1 MEVANIDI
9 TVNLCLTMS
18 MDLYQLRYFL
28 EVARTLNFTRAAEGL
43 GVSTPAVSRSVAL
56 LERSVGQP
64 LLTRTRR
71 VVQLTQ
77 AGERLKAHAE
87 RVYDEIEAARLD
99 LRGEADSPAMLKIG
113 SREMITNY
121 LLGPSLLA
129 HRKAHPRTR
138 FGVYELGPRE
148 MAAALRKNQIDF
160 GFYYSAEIPDPALE
174 IRRLGRLESHVYA
187 APSLWGGGRPPRDF
201 KAVRALPFIAPR
213 YFGADPAEPSLDG
226 FPDQEDPRLI
236 QYEGEF
242 LETHRRFALDGIAA
256 AVLPDFT
263 VKRELKAGLLARLPG
278 PPLGREIFFL
288 KRRGRPLP
296 KSVDAFVET
305 VAKSIVRVAY

>member
-1 MEVANIDI
+1 M
-9 TVNLCLTMS
+9 VNYA

-28 EVARTLNFTRAAEGL
+28 EVARTLNFTRAAENLGL
-43 GVSTPAVSRSVAL
+43 STPAVSKSVAL

-71 VVQLTQ
+71 LVQLTQ

-87 RVYDEIEAARLD
+87 RIYDEIESARLD
-99 LRGEADSPAMLKIG
+99 LRGEAAQPAMLKIG

-121 LLGPSLLA
+121 LLGPSLLDFR
-129 HRKAHPRTR
+129 RKHPATR

-148 MAAALRKNQIDF
+148 MASALRKDQIDF

-174 IRRLGRLESHVYA
+174 IRSLGKLSSHVYA
-187 APSLWGGGRPPRDF
+187 SPLLWKGGRPPRDF
-201 KAVRALPFIAPR
+201 AEVRALPFIAPR

-226 FPDQEDPRLI
+226 FPDQEHPRRI

-242 LETHRRFALDGIAA
+242 LETHRRYALDGIAA
-256 AVLPDFT
+256 AVLPDF
-263 VKRELKAGLLARLPG
+263 VIKREWKEGLVARLPG
-278 PPLGREIFFL
+278 PELGREIYFL

-296 KSVDAFVET
+296 PSVAGFLDV
-305 VAKSIVRVAY
+305 VARSIKRVAY

>member
-1 MEVANIDI
+1 
-9 TVNLCLTMS
+9 

-28 EVARTLNFTRAAEGL
+28 EVSRTLNFTRAAENL
-43 GVSTPAVSRSVAL
+43 GISTPAVSKSVAL

-64 LLTRTRR
+64 LLTRSRR
-71 VVQLTQ
+71 LVQLTQ

-87 RVYDEIEAARLD
+87 RVYDELEAARLD
-99 LRGEADSPAMLKIG
+99 LRGEAGSPAMLKIG

-121 LLGPSLLA
+121 LLGPSLLDF
-129 HRKAHPRTR
+129 RKKHPATR

-174 IRRLGRLESHVYA
+174 IRRLGRLDSHVYA
-187 APSLWGGGRPPRDF
+187 APSMWAGRRAPKTFDD
-201 KAVRALPFIAPR
+201 VRKLPFIAPR
-213 YFGADPAEPSLDG
+213 YFGADPSEPSLDG
-226 FPDQEDPRLI
+226 FPDQENPRSI

-242 LETHRRFALDGIAA
+242 LETHRRYALDGIAA

-263 VKRELKAGLLARLPG
+263 VKREWRAGLLARLPG
-278 PPLGREIFFL
+278 PELGREIYFL

-296 KSVDAFVET
+296 KSVDEFVET
-305 VAKSIVRVAY
+305 VARSIKKLAY

>member
-1 MEVANIDI
+1 
-9 TVNLCLTMS
+9 

-28 EVARTLNFTRAAEGL
+28 EVARTLNFTRAAENL
-43 GVSTPAVSRSVAL
+43 GISTPAVSKSVAL
-56 LERSVGQP
+56 LERSVGVP

-71 VVQLTQ
+71 LVQLTQ

-87 RVYDEIEAARLD
+87 GIYDRIEGARLD
-99 LRGEADSPAMLKIG
+99 LRGEAAQPAMLKIG

-121 LLGPSLLA
+121 LLGPSLLDF
-129 HRKAHPRTR
+129 RKKHPATR

-148 MAAALRKNQIDF
+148 MAQALRKDQIDF

-174 IRRLGRLESHVYA
+174 IRSLGKLSSHVYA
-187 APSLWGGGRPPRDF
+187 SPLLWKGGKAPRDF
-201 KAVRALPFIAPR
+201 KDVCALPFIAPR

-226 FPDQEDPRLI
+226 FPDQENPRQI

-242 LETHRRFALDGIAA
+242 LETHRRYALDGIAA
-256 AVLPDFT
+256 AVLPDF
-263 VKRELKAGLLARLPG
+263 VIKREWKEGLVARLPG
-278 PPLGREIFFL
+278 PELGREIYFL

-296 KSVDAFVET
+296 KSVESFIDI
-305 VAKSIVRVAY
+305 VARSIKRVAY

>member
-1 MEVANIDI
+1 
-9 TVNLCLTMS
+9 

-28 EVARTLNFTRAAEGL
+28 EVARELNFTRAAANL
-43 GVSTPAVSRSVAL
+43 GVSTPAVSKSVAL

-71 VVQLTQ
+71 LVQLTQ
-77 AGERLKAHAE
+77 AGERLKVHAE
-87 RVYDEIEAARLD
+87 RVYDEVEAARLD
-99 LRGEADSPAMLKIG
+99 LRGEAGSPAMLKIG

-129 HRKAHPRTR
+129 FRKKHPSTR

-148 MAAALRKNQIDF
+148 MAAALKKNQVDF
-160 GFYYSAEIPDPALE
+160 GFYYSAEIPDPSLE
-174 IRRLGRLESHVYA
+174 IKKLGHLDSHVYA
-187 APSLWGGGRPPRDF
+187 APTLWEGR
-201 KAVRALPFIAPR
+201 KAPKTFDEVRRLPFIAPR
-213 YFGADPAEPSLDG
+213 YFGADPSEPSLDG
-226 FPDQEDPRLI
+226 FPDQEAPRSI

-263 VKRELKAGLLARLPG
+263 VAREWKAGLLARLPG
-278 PPLGREIFFL
+278 PPLGREIYFL

-296 KSVDAFVET
+296 APVEEFVAV
-305 VAKSIVRVAY
+305 VARSIKRVAY

>member
-1 MEVANIDI
+1 M
-9 TVNLCLTMS
+9 VNYV

-28 EVARTLNFTRAAEGL
+28 EVSRTLNFTRAAENL
-43 GVSTPAVSRSVAL
+43 GISTPAVSKSVAL

-64 LLTRTRR
+64 LLTRSRR
-71 VVQLTQ
+71 LVQLTQ

-87 RVYDEIEAARLD
+87 RVYDELEAARLD
-99 LRGEADSPAMLKIG
+99 LRGEAGSPAMLKIG

-121 LLGPSLLA
+121 LLGPSLLDF
-129 HRKAHPRTR
+129 RKKHPATR

-160 GFYYSAEIPDPALE
+160 GFYYSSEISDPTLE
-174 IRRLGRLESHVYA
+174 IRRLGRLDSHVYA
-187 APSLWGGGRPPRDF
+187 APSLWSGSRAPKTFDD
-201 KAVRALPFIAPR
+201 VRRLPFIAPR
-213 YFGADPAEPSLDG
+213 YFGADPSEPSLDG
-226 FPDQEDPRLI
+226 FPDQENPRSI

-242 LETHRRFALDGIAA
+242 LETHRRYALDGIAA

-263 VKRELKAGLLARLPG
+263 VKREWKAGLLARLPG
-278 PPLGREIFFL
+278 PELGREIYFL

-305 VAKSIVRVAY
+305 VARSIKKLAY

>member
-1 MEVANIDI
+1 
-9 TVNLCLTMS
+9 

-28 EVARTLNFTRAAEGL
+28 EVSRALNFTRAAENL
-43 GVSTPAVSRSVAL
+43 GISTPAVSKSVAL

-71 VVQLTQ
+71 LVQLTQ
-77 AGERLKAHAE
+77 AGERLKVHAE
-87 RVYDEIEAARLD
+87 RVFDELEAARLD
-99 LRGEADSPAMLKIG
+99 LRGEAGSPAMLKIG

-129 HRKAHPRTR
+129 FRKRHAATR
-138 FGVYELGPRE
+138 FGIYELGPRE

-160 GFYYSAEIPDPALE
+160 GFYYSSEIPDPALE
-174 IRRLGRLESHVYA
+174 IRRLGRLDSHVYA
-187 APSLWGGGRPPRDF
+187 APSLWAGSKMPKTFDD
-201 KAVRALPFIAPR
+201 VRKLPFIAPR
-213 YFGADPAEPSLDG
+213 YFGADPSEPSLDG
-226 FPDQEDPRLI
+226 FPDQENPRHI

-242 LETHRRFALDGIAA
+242 LETHRRYALDGIAA

-263 VKRELKAGLLARLPG
+263 VKREWKAGLLARLPG
-278 PPLGREIFFL
+278 PELGREIYFL

-296 KSVDAFVET
+296 KSVDEFVET
-305 VAKSIVRVAY
+305 VARSIVRVAY

>member
-1 MEVANIDI
+1 
-9 TVNLCLTMS
+9 

-28 EVARTLNFTRAAEGL
+28 EVARELNFTRAAANL
-43 GVSTPAVSRSVAL
+43 GVSTPAVSKSVAL

-71 VVQLTQ
+71 LVQLTQ
-77 AGERLKAHAE
+77 AGERLKVHAE
-87 RVYDEIEAARLD
+87 RVYDEVEAARLD
-99 LRGEADSPAMLKIG
+99 LRGEAGSPAMLKIG

-121 LLGPSLLA
+121 LLGPSLLEL
-129 HRKAHPRTR
+129 RKAHPSTRT
-138 FGVYELGPRE
+138 GVYELGPKE
-148 MAAALRKNQIDF
+148 MASALKKNQIDF

-174 IRRLGRLESHVYA
+174 IRKLGRLDSHVYA
-187 APSLWGGGRPPRDF
+187 SPNLWKGAKAPKSFDE
-201 KAVRALPFIAPR
+201 VRKLPFIAPR

-226 FPDQEDPRLI
+226 FPDQEAPRSI

-263 VKRELKAGLLARLPG
+263 VKRELKEGLLARLPG
-278 PPLGREIFFL
+278 PQLGREIYFL
-288 KRRGRPLP
+288 KRRGRTLP
-296 KSVDAFVET
+296 KAVDAFVDT
-305 VAKSIVRVAY
+305 VARSIKRVAY

>member
-1 MEVANIDI
+1 
-9 TVNLCLTMS
+9 

-28 EVARTLNFTRAAEGL
+28 EVSRTLNFSRAAEHL
-43 GVSTPAVSRSVAL
+43 GISTPAVSKSVSL

-64 LLTRTRR
+64 LFTRTRR

-99 LRGEADSPAMLKIG
+99 LRGEAGSPAMLKIG

-121 LLGPSLLA
+121 LLGPSLLEF
-129 HRKAHPRTR
+129 RQKHPATR

-160 GFYYSAEIPDPALE
+160 GFYYSSEIPDPALE
-174 IRRLGRLESHVYA
+174 IRRLGRLDSHVYA
-187 APSLWGGGRPPRDF
+187 APSLWDGAKTPKTFED
-201 KAVRALPFIAPR
+201 VRRLPFIAPR

-226 FPDQEDPRLI
+226 FPDQESPRRI

-242 LETHRRFALDGIAA
+242 LETHRRYALDGIAA

-263 VKRELKAGLLARLPG
+263 VKREWKAGLLARLPG
-278 PPLGREIFFL
+278 PELGREIYFL

-296 KSVDAFVET
+296 KSVDGFVET
-305 VAKSIVRVAY
+305 VARSIKKLAY

>member
-1 MEVANIDI
+1 
-9 TVNLCLTMS
+9 

-28 EVARTLNFTRAAEGL
+28 EVARELNFTRAAGNL
-43 GVSTPAVSRSVAL
+43 GVSTPAVSKSVAL

-71 VVQLTQ
+71 LVQLTQ
-77 AGERLKAHAE
+77 AGERLKVHAE
-87 RVYDEIEAARLD
+87 RVYDEVEAARLD
-99 LRGEADSPAMLKIG
+99 LRGEAGSPAMLKIG

-129 HRKAHPRTR
+129 LRKKHPSTR

-148 MAAALRKNQIDF
+148 MAAALKKNQVDF
-160 GFYYSAEIPDPALE
+160 GFYYSAEIPDPSLE
-174 IRRLGRLESHVYA
+174 IRKLGHLDSHVYA
-187 APSLWGGGRPPRDF
+187 APSLWAGR
-201 KAVRALPFIAPR
+201 KAPKTFEEVRKLPFIAPR
-213 YFGADPAEPSLDG
+213 YFGADPSEPSLDG
-226 FPDQEDPRLI
+226 FPDQESPRSI

-263 VKRELKAGLLARLPG
+263 VVREWKAGLLARLPG
-278 PPLGREIFFL
+278 PPLGREIYFL

-296 KSVDAFVET
+296 APVEEFVAV
-305 VAKSIVRVAY
+305 VARSIKRVAY